1 MTVTAR
7 LVIARHGQARCNVE
21 GRVGGPETCT
31 GLTDTGLLQARLL
44 AARLTAEQR
53 SGGTVFDAV
62 YAGTRPRVHE
72 TGAILAEALG
82 LPLTTDS
89 GLDGPRHGDADGL
102 PWREVED
109 AFRGPPDAH
118 PDLPYAPGS
127 ETWNAYLTRATAHLA
142 QLLLHHHGRNL
153 LLAGHGETVHAACH
167 LLLRIPA
174 VASPTIGFGTDHT
187 ALTRFEHHRDR
198 YGNER
203 WVLTTLNDTAH
214 LTPPPPA
221 RP

>member
-7 LVIARHGQARCNVE
+7 LVIARHGQARSNVE
-21 GRVGGPETCT
+21 GRVGGPKTCT
-31 GLTDTGLLQARLL
+31 GLTDTGRRQAQLL
-44 AARLTAEQR
+44 AARLATEAQ
-53 SGGTVFDAV
+53 GGGKVFDAV

-82 LPLTTDS
+82 LPLITDP
-89 GLDGPRHGDADGL
+89 GLDGPRHGNADGR

-109 AFRGPPDAH
+109 AFQGPPDAH

-127 ETWNAYLTRATAHLA
+127 ETWTAYLAWAATHLA
-142 QLLLHHHGRNL
+142 GLLEEHQGQNV

-174 VASPTIGFGTDHT
+174 TASSTIGFAADHT
-187 ALTRFEHHRDR
+187 ALTRFEHRRDR

-203 WVLTTLNDTAH
+203 WVLTALNDTTH
-214 LTPPPPA
+214 LTPPDPTAP
-221 RP
+221 